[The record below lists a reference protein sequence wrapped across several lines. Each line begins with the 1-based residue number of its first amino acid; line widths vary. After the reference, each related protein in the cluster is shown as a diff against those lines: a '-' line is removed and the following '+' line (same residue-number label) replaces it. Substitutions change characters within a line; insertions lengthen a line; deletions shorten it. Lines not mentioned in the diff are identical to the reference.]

1 MAQKFLY
8 GENAKQ
14 ISRSA
19 LPTFETIFVQNAQ
32 QIIVEKVT
40 KTASKHQF

>member
-14 ISRSA
+14 IPKSV
-19 LPTFETIFVQNAQ
+19 LTTFETFFMQNAKQ
-32 QIIVEKVT
+32 TIAQKVM
-40 KTASKHQF
+40 KTASKQQF